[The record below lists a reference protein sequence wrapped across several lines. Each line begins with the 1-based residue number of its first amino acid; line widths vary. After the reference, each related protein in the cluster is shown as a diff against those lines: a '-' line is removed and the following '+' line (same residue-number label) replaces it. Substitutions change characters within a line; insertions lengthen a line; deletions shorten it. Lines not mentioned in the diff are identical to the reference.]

1 MPRTRVPT
9 DARRATSR
17 TDAARDTTLPRGPR
31 AAGGPGPTHES
42 WVLRDVHALL
52 AQIRDHAVITLTVD
66 GTVLSWNPAAEQ
78 VAGYRSAEVVGTSF
92 TRFYTEADL
101 RADLPARLL
110 RQAADE
116 GVAHCVGWRVRRGGA
131 RFRADVTISAV
142 READGGLAGF
152 VEVTRDVT
160 DQHLA
165 ELAREQQHAA
175 FTHDLRAPL
184 TAALGYVDLAL
195 EELDAAGVPAAMLE
209 RAVRSLRRLDTM
221 MERQLDAPRAPGSA
235 SADVLE
241 LEALRIDQVVPATV
255 RAALEATAAD
265 RVRLRLSTTAR
276 SVLADR
282 QAMERVL
289 ANVVGNALR
298 YSDGEVVVA
307 TEAVPADPTDAP
319 GSGTAMVRISVTD
332 SGRGMHPD
340 DLERIF
346 EPGERG
352 RLATD
357 DGGHGLGLDSV
368 RRLMARQ
375 QGDVRIE
382 STLGEGTTVFLDL
395 RAAG

>member
-9 DARRATSR
+9 DARRASSR
-17 TDAARDTTLPRGPR
+17 ADGPRDTPVPHSSGP
-31 AAGGPGPTHES
+31 AVGPAHES

-52 AQIRDHAVITLTVD
+52 AQIRDYAVITLTVD
-66 GTVLSWNPAAEQ
+66 GTVLSWNAAAEQ
-78 VAGYRSAEVVGTSF
+78 VKGYRSSEVVGTSF
-92 TRFYTEADL
+92 TRFYTEADQ
-101 RADLPARLL
+101 RADLPGRLL
-110 RQAADE
+110 RQAAEE
-116 GVAHCVGWRVRRGGA
+116 GVAHSVGWRVRRGGT
-131 RFRADVTISAV
+131 RFWADVTISAV
-142 READGGLAGF
+142 RDADGSLAGF
-152 VEVTRDVT
+152 VKVTRDVT

-221 MERQLDAPRAPGSA
+221 MERQLGAPRSPGSA

-241 LEALRIDQVVPATV
+241 LEAIRIDQVVPATV
-255 RAALEATAAD
+255 RAALTAPAAD

-276 SVLADR
+276 TVLADR

-307 TEAVPADPTDAP
+307 TEAVPT
-319 GSGTAMVRISVTD
+319 GTADGARPGTSLVRITVTD
-332 SGRGMHPD
+332 SGRGIHPD

-352 RLATD
+352 RLATA

-375 QGDVRIE
+375 HGDVRIE
-382 STLGEGTTVFLDL
+382 STLGVGTTVFLEL
-395 RAAG
+395 RSAG